1 MNTISAIAID
11 WSHPPLKR
19 LCWEISSDLSRTN
32 VGMHDVAG
40 EVEDNVPVGDHI
52 RHARRQLG
60 LSQQDLATR
69 VGVTR
74 STIIQWESGATEPS
88 SKKLGLVAHV
98 VGLRLDELL
107 ADPQEPTVREKT
119 EPEQTVDAPDFKRL
133 AQLWLRLSDRDRR
146 VLLRIVEVLAE
157 DQPQSGPALS
167 KSEP

>member
-1 MNTISAIAID
+1 M
-11 WSHPPLKR
+11 WQGR
-19 LCWEISSDLSRTN
+19 W
-32 VGMHDVAG
+32 
-40 EVEDNVPVGDHI
+40 EDNVNVGDHI

-98 VGLRLDELL
+98 VGLRLEELL
-107 ADPQEPTVREKT
+107 ADPPEPTVREKT
-119 EPEQTVDAPDFKRL
+119 EPEQTVDAAAFERL

-146 VLLRIVEVLAE
+146 VLLRLVELLAE
-157 DQPQSGPALS
+157 DEPRAGPAPA
-167 KSEP
+167 KSEAQ

>member
-1 MNTISAIAID
+1 M
-11 WSHPPLKR
+11 HH
-19 LCWEISSDLSRTN
+19 
-32 VGMHDVAG
+32 VGG
-40 EVEDNVPVGDHI
+40 EVEDNVSVGDHI
-52 RHARRQLG
+52 RYARRKLG

-107 ADPQEPTVREKT
+107 ADPPEPTVREKK
-119 EPEQTVDAPDFKRL
+119 EPEQTVDAPAFDLL

-146 VLLRIVEVLAE
+146 VLLRIGEVLAE
-157 DQPQSGPALS
+157 EEPQPGPAS
-167 KSEP
+167 GMSEP

>member
-1 MNTISAIAID
+1 
-11 WSHPPLKR
+11 
-19 LCWEISSDLSRTN
+19 
-32 VGMHDVAG
+32 MHDVVG
-40 EVEDNVPVGDHI
+40 EVEDKVSVGDRI
-52 RHARRQLG
+52 RYARRQLG

-107 ADPQEPTVREKT
+107 ADPPEPTVREKK
-119 EPEQTVDAPDFKRL
+119 EPEQTVDAPAFEQL

-157 DQPQSGPALS
+157 DERQPVPALS